1 MPHIHENA
9 VTNGINGH
17 ADDYEPVNVII
28 PIGGIGSRFAK
39 EGYRFP
45 KPLINIVGQPM
56 LLWLIDNLSLRP
68 KDTLWIAVNE
78 QIDHE
83 FRIGQ
88 LVSKN
93 FPKVNL
99 KLLLLRHQTKGASE
113 TVSASPI
120 MTFAQISL
128 V

>member
-1 MPHIHENA
+1 MPHIHDNA

-113 TVSASPI
+113 TVSTLPI
-120 MTFAQISL
+120 ITFAQMSI

>member
-1 MPHIHENA
+1 MPHIHDNA

-17 ADDYEPVNVII
+17 TDDYEPVNVII

-39 EGYRFP
+39 DGYRFP

-56 LLWLIDNLSLRP
+56 PLWLIENLSLRP

-93 FPKVNL
+93 FPKVNM
-99 KLLLLRHQTKGASE
+99 KLLLLRNQTKGASE
-113 TVSASPI
+113 TVSTPPAIKSAHA
-120 MTFAQISL
+120 M